1 MIIPDRF
8 LHVFHWPGHH
18 PIRLL
23 LPGMILVSLLIH
35 AAGLY
40 LVRAA
45 SPVRGVSLAPFPAK
59 LAVFP
64 VGGESALLAAR
75 DPSWIEP
82 GRFRGRLLPVPR
94 ATRPWRAM
102 ETALPPL
109 VLAPGVESSGQWAP
123 PIPPLAG
130 NAWLERG
137 TGRTP
142 PPVLNPVTAR
152 FVNPGPE
159 VTGDALA
166 RLRASAPAEPPG
178 LPTEM
183 LVVLDAS
190 GEARHVWL
198 VRSSGVPALDLAA
211 QLAVRRSRF
220 GISERGFRGI
230 LRVVWGGR
238 QASP

>member
-23 LPGMILVSLLIH
+23 LPGMIVVSLLVH

-40 LVRAA
+40 LVRA
-45 SPVRGVSLAPFPAK
+45 SVPVRGVSLAPVPAK

-64 VGGESALLAAR
+64 AGGESALLAAR
-75 DPSWIEP
+75 DPSWLEP
-82 GRFRGRLLPVPR
+82 GRFRTRLLPVPR
-94 ATRPWRAM
+94 ASRPWRAM
-102 ETALPPL
+102 EPALPAL
-109 VLAPGVESSGQWAP
+109 VPVPRVDSSGQWAP
-123 PIPPLAG
+123 SLPPLAV

-137 TGRTP
+137 TGRMP

-152 FVNPGPE
+152 FSDPGPE
-159 VTGDALA
+159 VTGDVLA
-166 RLRASAPAEPPG
+166 RLRASAPADPPG

-190 GEARHVWL
+190 GEARHVWI
-198 VRSSGVPALDLAA
+198 VRSCGVPALDLAA

-220 GISERGFRGI
+220 GISGQGFRGI

-238 QASP
+238 QTSP